1 MAGAGGASGWRIEVT
16 NLRQVF
22 NALDEMD
29 KQAAKSITKE
39 ITKAGKEVVSEA
51 KSLTDN
57 TPLSSWGQWTFSR
70 DGRDLSFDVGRVVA
84 GFTLRKNNYRRKG
97 VNAGIGWDVWQKN
110 PGGAIFEVIGDKS
123 RVGENPPF
131 TWQGAGFVD
140 RISGKN
146 KRKQPR
152 TLIQAY
158 YRVMTPE
165 LRERIKDQ
173 IIAEAQRLGLK

>member
-1 MAGAGGASGWRIEVT
+1 MAGAGGASGWRVEVT

-22 NALDEMD
+22 NALEEMD
-29 KQAAKSITKE
+29 KQAAKTITKQ

-51 KSLTDN
+51 KSLTDSN
-57 TPLSSWGQWTFSR
+57 PLSKWGQWTFSR

-110 PGGAIFEVIGDKS
+110 AGGAIFEVIGDKS
-123 RVGENPPF
+123 RVGETAF
-131 TWQGAGFVD
+131 DWQGAGFVD
-140 RISGKN
+140 RIIGKN

-165 LRERIKDQ
+165 LREGIKDQ
-173 IIAEAQRLGLK
+173 IIAEAKRLGLN